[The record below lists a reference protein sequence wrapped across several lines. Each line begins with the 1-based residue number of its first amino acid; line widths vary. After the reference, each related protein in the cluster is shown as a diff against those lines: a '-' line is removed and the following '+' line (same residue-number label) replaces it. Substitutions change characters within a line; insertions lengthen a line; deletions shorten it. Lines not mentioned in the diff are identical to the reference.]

1 MPERVAII
9 GASGLLGAWLR
20 REFGRAEVLA
30 TGLSRAKGGLTRLD
44 LTDARATEGPIRDFR
59 PQILF
64 LSAALT
70 RPEACQADPGA
81 AFALNAAPARLLAGL
96 AREMWFRLV
105 FISTDLVFDGTEG
118 NYQETDP
125 PAPLS
130 IYGQSKVR
138 AEEAVLGAGGDCL
151 VVRLPLIVGCD
162 PDGPAGTLAWM
173 SRCQEA
179 GKRIPLFI
187 DEYRSPQ
194 SAPQL
199 ARGLALL
206 GREAG
211 PGIWHLAG
219 PQRLSRRELGR
230 IICQALGWDEGLIEP
245 CRQADRPTDPPRARD
260 VSLNLTKARA
270 ILGQEGL
277 LPLSQTLALA
287 CRPPA
292 D

>member
-9 GASGLLGAWLR
+9 GASGLLGSWLR
-20 REFGRAEVLA
+20 REFGRAEVMA
-30 TGLSRAKGGLTRLD
+30 TGLSRTRGGLTRLD
-44 LTDARATEGPIRDFR
+44 LTDNRATESLIRDFR

-64 LSAALT
+64 LSAALS
-70 RPEACQADPGA
+70 RPEACQADPDA

-96 AREMWFRLV
+96 ARKMGFRLV
-105 FISTDLVFDGTEG
+105 LISTDLVFDGAKGDYCEA
-118 NYQETDP
+118 DP

-138 AEEAVLGAGGDCL
+138 AEEAVLEAGGDCL
-151 VVRLPLIVGCD
+151 VVRVSLIVGCD
-162 PDGPAGTLAWM
+162 IDGPAGTLAWM
-173 SRCQEA
+173 SRCQGA
-179 GKRIPLFI
+179 GKRMPLFI

-194 SAPQL
+194 SAPHL
-199 ARGLALL
+199 AQGLAVL

-219 PQRLSRRELGR
+219 PERLSRRELGR
-230 IICQALGWDEGLIEP
+230 IICQVLGWDEGLIAP

-260 VSLNLTKARA
+260 VSLNLTKART
-270 ILGQEGL
+270 ILGQERL